1 MRQLGDS
8 PLMLRHLIIG
18 FLISLSALLLSCG
31 GGGGSNSGSEGDG
44 SAQPSQDDSTG
55 PGVARPSAGCSATTG
70 LLTDSDSYTFQF
82 NNTERTYRVYVPETY
97 ATISASPLVM
107 LFHGWGGGQNEFI
120 GDATVT
126 TEADQLGFILVAPVG
141 LGSGEPDNSFNS
153 WTFSGSASGLDG
165 DGIEGAICD
174 VNNTPDYRYASCD
187 GVAENSCSWTQCQQ
201 DDVAFTAALLEHV
214 GNRMCVDTDNV
225 FASGGSNGGMFAW
238 ELGQNPVTAP
248 LFRAIAPIIGL
259 PHRGYL
265 DGKGKNEDMPALLI
279 TGLNDPTVPPGDWED
294 ENFTTTSD
302 GESFYYTGATAITQS
317 WSAAHGC
324 DVTNIGIV
332 FDTGTSEAECRT
344 YCSSD
349 TGWPRVLDCRSDM
362 GHTYQL
368 SWTWPLI
375 LEFFSAH
382 SL

>member
-1 MRQLGDS
+1 
-8 PLMLRHLIIG
+8 MLRYLISG
-18 FLISLSALLLSCG
+18 LLLSLSALLVSCG
-31 GGGGSNSGSEGDG
+31 GGGGGNGGSEG
-44 SAQPSQDDSTG
+44 SETLQPSPGAGTG
-55 PGVARPSAGCSATTG
+55 PGVANPSAGCSASTG
-70 LLTDSDSYTFQF
+70 LLTDSDTYAFQF
-82 NNTERTYRVYVPETY
+82 NNIERSYRVHVPESYVT
-97 ATISASPLVM
+97 TSASPLVM
-107 LFHGWGGGQNEFI
+107 LFHGWGGGQNDFI

-126 TEADQLGFILVAPVG
+126 SEADQQGFILVAPVG

-153 WTFSGSASGLDG
+153 WTFSGSASGVDGDGG

-174 VNNTPDYRYASCD
+174 VNNTPDYRYASCN
-187 GVAENSCSWTQCQQ
+187 GIAENSCSWTQCQQ

-225 FASGGSNGGMFAW
+225 FASGGSNGGMFTW

-279 TGLNDPTVPPGDWED
+279 TGLNDPTVPPGDWAD
-294 ENFTTTSD
+294 ENYTTTSD

-317 WSAAHGC
+317 WAESHGC
-324 DVTNIGIV
+324 DVTNAAVV

-344 YCSSD
+344 FCSSD
-349 TGWPRVLDCRSDM
+349 AGWPRVLDCRADM
-362 GHTYQL
+362 GHAYQF